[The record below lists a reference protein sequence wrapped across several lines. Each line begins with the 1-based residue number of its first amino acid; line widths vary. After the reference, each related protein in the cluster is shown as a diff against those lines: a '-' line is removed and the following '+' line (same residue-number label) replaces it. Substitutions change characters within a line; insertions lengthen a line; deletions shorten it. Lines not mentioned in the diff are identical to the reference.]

1 MLLLMAWISV
11 AAWYWS
17 IHRRAR
23 GGMKVSEKN
32 ARFAAQARIAAQAGV
47 WGRRLLSWW
56 LILVLI
62 FWVAWTRSS
71 ARVAVL
77 DEAWSLCVEAARTT
91 GPGDG
96 TKTSCVADLWRE
108 RVSAAESEAST
119 SLGLWVVLIL

>member
-1 MLLLMAWISV
+1 MLLLIAWISV

-17 IHRRAR
+17 IYRRAR
-23 GGMKVSEKN
+23 RGVRVSEKE
-32 ARFAAQARIAAQAGV
+32 ARLAAQASR

-56 LILVLI
+56 LILVLL

-71 ARVAVL
+71 ARVEAL
-77 DEAWSLCVEAARTT
+77 NEAWSLCAEATKAQ

-108 RVSAAESEAST
+108 KVSAAESEAST

>member
-23 GGMKVSEKN
+23 SGMKVSEKE
-32 ARFAAQARIAAQAGV
+32 ARLAAQANV

-77 DEAWSLCVEAARTT
+77 DEAWSLCVEAARTM